1 MSSKSKRQKR
11 KKEASGTA
19 PEKARR
25 RSFKRPLLNAA
36 RVGALV
42 VASLAVAIVAS
53 ELAVRVIYGK
63 KFGPR
68 PGFYVGD
75 KRLGWKPSADLNHTF
90 YGPDYEIHI
99 RTNAD
104 GYRLGALGEVDYSKD
119 LVIVC
124 GDSYAFGWGVS
135 TDETF
140 ASYLDEL
147 MYEASDGQTRV
158 VNLGVGGYG
167 LFQSCDRFYGFSQA
181 HPGVTVKAVIVQ
193 HTVNDAID
201 NCKALGYHFEMW
213 ETKDKRKSRSR
224 FHLVNLVGYA
234 RQVLGQRG
242 GAKSQKETDQIH
254 PYVQDLLWA
263 YQRQGRVIGYP
274 EAVIVEGRRIG
285 IDRNTLDDDW
295 DTDALMQREK
305 MSRVQRELTLEALH
319 CIHKLCAMYGAT
331 AVHVF
336 VTTTPEW
343 YAREVSELA
352 IESAKFR
359 GIEAVVTGLVPKPGE
374 FDGPIAT
381 GHSGGHFNAEFNRL
395 WAERMAAVLNDN

>member
-1 MSSKSKRQKR
+1 M
-11 KKEASGTA
+11 
-19 PEKARR
+19 
-25 RSFKRPLLNAA
+25 LLNAA
-36 RVGALV
+36 RTVALV
-42 VASLAVAIVAS
+42 AASILVSIVAA
-53 ELAVRVIYGK
+53 ELVVRVVYGK

-75 KRLGWKPSADLNHTF
+75 KRLGWKPTTNLDHTF

-99 RTNAD
+99 RTDAD

-119 LVIVC
+119 LVVVC

-135 TDETF
+135 TGETF

-147 MYEASDGQTRV
+147 TNEASDGQTRV
-158 VNLGVGGYG
+158 INLGVGGYG

-181 HPGVTVKAVIVQ
+181 HPDVSVKAVIVQ

-201 NCKALGYHFEMW
+201 NCKAIGYHFELW
-213 ETKDKRKSRSR
+213 DTEDKSKSRSR

-234 RQVLGQRG
+234 RQVFGQRDR
-242 GAKSQKETDQIH
+242 AKSQKEADQNH
-254 PYVQDLLWA
+254 PYVQDLLWG

-285 IDRNTLDDDW
+285 IDKNTLFEDW
-295 DTDALMQREK
+295 DTDVLMQREK
-305 MSRVQRELTLEALH
+305 MSRVQNNLTLEALH
-319 CIHKLCAMYGAT
+319 CIHKLCAQYGAT

-336 VTTTPEW
+336 VTTTPDW
-343 YAREVSELA
+343 YVQEVTELA
-352 IESAKFR
+352 LESAKFR
-359 GIEAVVTGLVPKPGE
+359 EVKAVVTGLLPKPGE
-374 FDGPIAT
+374 FDGLITT

-395 WAERMAAVLNDN
+395 WAEKMASVLDYY

>member
-167 LFQSCDRFYGFSQA
+167 LFQSCDRFYRFSQA
-181 HPGVTVKAVIVQ
+181 HPDVTVKAVIVQ